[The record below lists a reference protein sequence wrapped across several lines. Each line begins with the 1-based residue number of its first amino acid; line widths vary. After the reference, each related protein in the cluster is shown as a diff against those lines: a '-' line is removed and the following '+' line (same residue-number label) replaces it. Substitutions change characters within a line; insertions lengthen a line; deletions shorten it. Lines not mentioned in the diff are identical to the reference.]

1 MIEKKLRII
10 SLIASSTEIVHALGL
25 GDFMVGRSHEC
36 DYPPTINN
44 LPICTAPKFQ
54 VDGSSYEI
62 DQRVKAILQ
71 ESLSVYKVDASMLE
85 QLQPT
90 HLITQA
96 QCEVCAVSLRDV
108 EEAVCQLV
116 TSQPEI
122 VSLEPNSLADF
133 YDDVRKIG
141 QALAVPERAQ
151 GLIEEFQRRIEAIS
165 TRAEQAIA
173 QGTEQ
178 VSVAVIE
185 WIEPLMAAGNWMPE
199 LVELAGG
206 KNLFGQ
212 AGKHSPW
219 MSWQEIID
227 KDPDIIIV
235 TPCGFD
241 NKRTLEEMH
250 LIEDQ
255 AQYNKL
261 KAVKNQRVY
270 VADGNQYFNRPGPR
284 LIDSLEIL
292 AEIFYP
298 QIFHFGHEQAWLN
311 FTEQK
316 TRAVTSSTDKQIH

>member
-1 MIEKKLRII
+1 MNLKII
-10 SLIASSTEIVHALGL
+10 SLIASSTEIVHALGF
-25 GDFMVGRSHEC
+25 GKYMVGRSHEC
-36 DYPPTINN
+36 DYPASVSN

-71 ESLSVYKVDASMLE
+71 ESLSVYKVDADMLE
-85 QLQPT
+85 QLQPS
-90 HLITQA
+90 HIITQA

-108 EEAVCQLV
+108 EEAVCRLV
-116 TSQPEI
+116 TSKPQI

-133 YDDVRKIG
+133 YEDVRKIG
-141 QALAVPERAQ
+141 RALSAEQEAEA
-151 GLIEEFQRRIEAIS
+151 LIASCKQRIETIS
-165 TRAEQAIA
+165 SRVNRALTADTPVTA
-173 QGTEQ
+173 Q
-178 VSVAVIE
+178 VSVAVVE

-206 KNLFGQ
+206 INLFGQ

-219 MSWQEIID
+219 MTWQEIVD
-227 KDPDIIIV
+227 KDPDVIIV

-241 NKRTLEEMH
+241 NKRTLTEMH
-250 LIEDQ
+250 LLEQ
-255 AQYNKL
+255 QGHYQSL
-261 KAVKNQRVY
+261 KAVKNKRVY

-298 QIFHFGHEQAWLN
+298 QIFHFGHEGAWLN

-316 TRAVTSSTDKQIH
+316 YKQVEREIN